1 MTPTE
6 QTMISESIVLRCI
19 ASCLETSQYHVGKGN
34 RPLAKWWHD
43 RADMYVDRLPTY
55 RRVADVRNKARIE
68 HPEDYPGG
76 YKKDINR
83 LASIVRDC

>member
-19 ASCLETSQYHVGKGN
+19 ASCLETSQYHIGKGN

-43 RADMYVDRLPTY
+43 RADMYVDRLPAY
-55 RRVADVRNKARIE
+55 RRVADVHKRR
-68 HPEDYPGG
+68 G
-76 YKKDINR
+76 
-83 LASIVRDC
+83 